1 MTQISS
7 AVAGSMILNGAA
19 PKGLHVKGYLYLRDC
34 TRLTSL
40 PEDLHVAGDLD
51 LRGCTGLTS
60 LPEGLHVEGHLYLRG
75 CTGLTSLP
83 EDLHVAGDIYLSGCT
98 GLTSLPEGLH
108 VTGDLYLGGCIGLRA
123 IPRTA
128 AQRSMLKRVAD
139 AVQAPGNR
147 LGMGRWHTCETT
159 HCIAG
164 WVAYLAGVERGEA
177 PSIAGYRLLGA
188 EAATHF
194 YDDDED
200 AMAWLL
206 EAVARDEAE
215 DSQ

>member
-1 MTQISS
+1 
-7 AVAGSMILNGAA
+7 MILNGAA

-40 PEDLHVAGDLD
+40 PEDLHVAGDL
-51 LRGCTGLTS
+51 
-60 LPEGLHVEGHLYLRG
+60 
-75 CTGLTSLP
+75 
-83 EDLHVAGDIYLSGCT
+83 YLSGCT

-108 VTGDLYLGGCIGLRA
+108 VGGYLYLGGCTGLRA

-128 AQRSMLKRVAD
+128 AQRSMLKRVAE

-147 LGMGRWHTCETT
+147 LEMGRWHACETT

-164 WVAYLAGVERGEA
+164 WAAYLAGVERGEA
-177 PSIAGYRLLGA
+177 PSTAGYRLLGA

-194 YDDDED
+194 YDSDAA

-215 DSQ
+215 DAR